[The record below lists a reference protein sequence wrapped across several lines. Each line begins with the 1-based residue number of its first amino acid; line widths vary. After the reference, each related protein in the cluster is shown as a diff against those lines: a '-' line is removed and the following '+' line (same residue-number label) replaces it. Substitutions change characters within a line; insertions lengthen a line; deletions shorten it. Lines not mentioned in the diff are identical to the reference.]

1 MRQYYEP
8 WTDLKERYD
17 ALVERLQL
25 GEIAPAEFR
34 SDLKKYGFNATEIEQ
49 EISLH
54 APKGFK

>member
-17 ALVERLQL
+17 ALVERLKE
-25 GEIAPAEFR
+25 GDISPEGFR
-34 SDLKKYGFNATEIEQ
+34 KAVKNYGFNATEIAQ

-54 APKGFK
+54 APKEG

>member
-25 GEIAPAEFR
+25 GEISPAVFR
-34 SDLKKYGFNATEIEQ
+34 ASVKNYGFNPREIEL

-54 APKGFK
+54 APKEG